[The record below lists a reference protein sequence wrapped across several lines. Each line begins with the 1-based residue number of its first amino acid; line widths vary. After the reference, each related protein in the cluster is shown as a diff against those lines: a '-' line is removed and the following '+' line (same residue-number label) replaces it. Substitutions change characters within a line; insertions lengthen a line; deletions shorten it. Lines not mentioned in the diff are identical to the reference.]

1 MVGYQESDMAVAWN
15 VPRHVGRHADEGYR
29 TPMIEDRKSSVS
41 IERGGACSF
50 LFQSAQEADP
60 SVLGALNGSGIRLI
74 LSTNTQYGKGEI
86 PDSIT
91 GIYHGVSPKVEGEAS
106 EELGWKQ
113 RIRHFTWAY
122 FTLTMATGGIANVL
136 YNSKRSGV

>member
-15 VPRHVGRHADEGYR
+15 VPRRLGRHADEGHR

-41 IERGGACSF
+41 IDRGGACSF
-50 LFQSAQEADP
+50 LFQSAQEAHP
-60 SVLGALNGSGIRLI
+60 SVLGALNGSDLRLI
-74 LSTNTQYGKGEI
+74 LSKNTQNGKGEI

-91 GIYHGVSPKVEGEAS
+91 EIGHGVSPKVEGEAS
-106 EELGWKQ
+106 EELSWKQ

-136 YNSKRSGV
+136 YNSKRSSV